1 MGRLKTLAVGAV
13 VAGVLAAVAVAANN
27 TTGPS
32 SSQAPYV
39 LPVDLSP
46 SISTTSMLSV
56 GDTPAGSSY
65 RLVGIPDGLGAF
77 DNGDGTFTL
86 LVNHEL
92 SSTSGVVRA
101 HGGKGAFVS
110 RWVID
115 KGSLEVRSG
124 ADLIQTVFL
133 ADKNGAYSNAANVAF
148 NRFCSADLPAVSA
161 LYDAA
166 SGRGTAERIFMN
178 GEESGAEGR
187 AFAHVVTGA
196 QAGSSYELPYLGRMA
211 FENSVANPG
220 TGARTVVAE
229 QDDTSPTSDT
239 DVNGQV
245 YVYAGDKKSSGSL
258 VERAGLTGGNLYGIK
273 VLVNGSGLVT
283 EFSKKDWNTGDTFP
297 FAAVDV
303 SADRKNANGDW
314 SGAALQTGSVAKGV
328 TGFQRPEDGAW
339 DPNNPSDYY
348 FVTTS
353 NITPEVGRDGHTR
366 LWRLRFTNPSHPEQ
380 GGSIKLLVNGPAD
393 TSVSAFTPGP
403 HMFDNIAVS
412 ESGQVFLEEDPGNN
426 AYIAKQWLYDIE
438 SGRLVQIAQHDPARF
453 AVGAPSFLTQDEES
467 SGVIDA
473 SEILGKGWYLFDTQ
487 AHFPNGTEL
496 VEGGQLQAFH
506 FPPGQI
512 KKLFK

>member
-13 VAGVLAAVAVAANN
+13 VAGVVAAVAVAANN

-46 SISTTSMLSV
+46 SISTTSVLTV

-110 RWVID
+110 KWVID

-124 ADLIQTVFL
+124 ADLIRSVFL
-133 ADKNGAYSNAANVAF
+133 ADKNGAYSHGANVAF

-166 SGRGTAERIFMN
+166 SGKGTAERIFMN

-196 QAGSSYELPYLGRMA
+196 LAGSSYELPYLGRMA
-211 FENSVANPG
+211 FENAVANPG
-220 TGARTVVAE
+220 TGDRTVVVE

-258 VERAGLTGGNLYGIK
+258 VERAGLTGGNLYGIRSSSTAR
-273 VLVNGSGLVT
+273 GWSP
-283 EFSKKDWNTGDTFP
+283 SSRRRTGTPASTFP

-303 SADRKNANGDW
+303 SADRRTPTATGAVPRFRPEAARRASPGSSGPRTAPGIPTIRATLLRDDLQHHAGGRPRR
-314 SGAALQTGSVAKGV
+314 SHASVAAPLHESEPPRAGRLDQAARQRTGRHERERLHAGAA
-328 TGFQRPEDGAW
+328 
-339 DPNNPSDYY
+339 
-348 FVTTS
+348 
-353 NITPEVGRDGHTR
+353 
-366 LWRLRFTNPSHPEQ
+366 
-380 GGSIKLLVNGPAD
+380 
-393 TSVSAFTPGP
+393 
-403 HMFDNIAVS
+403 MFDNIAVS

-426 AYIAKQWLYDIE
+426 AYVAKQWLYDIE